1 MFCYVSVNAIGKITY
16 HQGQDRA
23 NCQFGVFFGKIWHLS
38 KIISY
43 ICRFALIDKYVFG
56 GQNYEKLL
64 KGGNYYVMH
73 KVSKMILIICLF
85 LASGMVSL
93 YAQYDKDVFFYRGR
107 HALADGKYSL
117 AIENFNVLAQLDT
130 ADYWNFF
137 FRGIA
142 KYNLG
147 DLRGA
152 KRDFDRSVR
161 INPVF
166 TSGYH
171 YRGITESRFGNYD
184 KALSDIQKAIEL
196 RPGYTGLYFSR
207 GVTYFLSGQFDKA
220 VSDFDR
226 YIRKEPKDPSAYL
239 NRGASW
245 LFLGDTLKAV
255 TDYNKA
261 IKLDRFDPE
270 GYVRRGRLYASQ
282 KRYEL
287 ALADMDKAI
296 ELDTTNT
303 LAFFN
308 RAIMHY
314 EQSNYTKAMSDL
326 NRVLRDEPGNAL
338 TLYNRGL
345 ISAQLGAYED
355 ALADMDRVLDINPE
369 NVLAYFNRAS
379 IFIEMGLYKD
389 ALEDYDKAIQLYPD
403 FAKAYMNR
411 SYVKSLLGDMKSS
424 KADYDIAQRK
434 IREYRQ
440 KNTSGEGSFA
450 DTTRKYSS
458 LIALDADFAKKDFNN
473 ELLQHRDIDIRL
485 RPLYKFVFT
494 GSKQYVS
501 YALERQYDNPLIA
514 RFKASVPVGLDFS
527 NDETAHNAA
536 DYGELEKVAWSTAGE
551 APAGE
556 LFLRALH
563 DYGNKQFNSALD
575 YYGKALDKSSEE
587 QGVEKLYQAFY
598 YVNRGALRAEMI
610 DFISSIESNVQ
621 VLSMDEEGNTR
632 ARVRDQVSRQYD
644 YSDAVDDMES
654 AAAIVPDVPYI
665 YFNLGNLYCLSAEH
679 IRSIENYSRAIEL
692 YPYMADAYF
701 NRGLVLIYLKDKEKG
716 CIDLSR
722 AGELG
727 VSDAYSVIKKY
738 CEDEE

>member
-1 MFCYVSVNAIGKITY
+1 
-16 HQGQDRA
+16 
-23 NCQFGVFFGKIWHLS
+23 
-38 KIISY
+38 
-43 ICRFALIDKYVFG
+43 
-56 GQNYEKLL
+56 
-64 KGGNYYVMH
+64 MH
-73 KVSKMILIICLF
+73 KVLKSLRVVCL
-85 LASGMVSL
+85 LVIAGTAEL
-93 YAQYDKDVFFYRGR
+93 YAQYDKDVFFMRGR
-107 HALADGKYSL
+107 HALAEGKYSL
-117 AIENFNVLAQLDT
+117 AIENFNILSQLDT
-130 ADYWNFF
+130 ADYWTFF

-152 KRDFDRSVR
+152 RNDFDRSVR

-171 YRGITESRFGNYD
+171 YRGITESRFGDYD
-184 KALSDIQKAIEL
+184 SALADLQHAIQL

-220 VSDFDR
+220 VGDFDR

-255 TDYNKA
+255 NDYNKA

-282 KRYEL
+282 KKYDL
-287 ALADMDKAI
+287 AIADMNKAI

-303 LAFFN
+303 FAYFN
-308 RAIMHY
+308 RAIMLY
-314 EQSNYTKAMSDL
+314 ERENYRDAMDDL

-379 IFIEMGLYKD
+379 IFIEMGMYRD
-389 ALEDYDKAIQLYPD
+389 ALEDYDRAIELYPD

-411 SYVKSLLGDMKSS
+411 SYVKNLLGDYKSS
-424 KADYDIAQRK
+424 KNDYETAQNK
-434 IREYRQ
+434 IKEYRE
-440 KNTSGEGSFA
+440 KNVSDEGSFA

-458 LIALDADFAKKDFNN
+458 LIALDADFAKKDFND
-473 ELLQHRDIDIRL
+473 ELLQHRDIDIKL
-485 RPLYKFVFT
+485 RPLYRFVLT
-494 GSKQYVS
+494 GQKDETS
-501 YALERQYDNPLIA
+501 YALRRGYENPLVS
-514 RFKASVPVGLDFS
+514 RFEASLPVGMAVRNTDGVTDKRVLDQV
-527 NDETAHNAA
+527 EKAA
-536 DYGELEKVAWSTAGE
+536 WAGSSSR
-551 APAGE
+551 E
-556 LFLRALH
+556 LFMRAVH
-563 DYGNKQFNSALD
+563 DYSLKQFNSALN
-575 YYGKALDKSSEE
+575 YYGQAIESSEADS
-587 QGVEKLYQAFY
+587 GVDKLYGAFY
-598 YVNRGALRAEMI
+598 RMNRGVLRAEMI
-610 DFISSIESNVQ
+610 DFITSIESNVQ
-621 VLSMDEEGNTR
+621 VLSMDDTGNTR

-644 YSDAVDDMES
+644 YSDAVEDMK
-654 AAAIVPDVPYI
+654 AAAASVPDIPYI
-665 YFNLGNLYCLSAEH
+665 YFNLGNLYCLSGEH
-679 IRSIENYSRAIEL
+679 INSIENYTRAIEL
-692 YPYMADAYF
+692 YPYLGDAYF

-727 VSDAYSVIKKY
+727 VSDAYGVIKKY
-738 CEDEE
+738 CEEEK